1 MEKDNQIKVSVII
14 PVYNAEDYI
23 HQCLDSLLQ
32 QTLKEFEIICVDDGS
47 TDNSLQILQYYEKLD
62 SRIIVKHQANKG
74 AGAARNVGLQ
84 FAKGEYLSFLDADDF
99 FEPKMLEVCVNTMD
113 TEHSDIAGYLAKRFN
128 QEKGVFSLI
137 TNSINDSYCPDHSP
151 FSPGEAPK
159 HLFSIFQIALWNKM
173 YRHSFVSKKSLKFQ
187 EIPRSNDLAFS
198 FQALALASKISVI
211 RQTFVNYRV
220 NAGNS
225 LQDTKDETPLMF
237 WEAFAEAKK
246 RLVLAE
252 VYEEYEQSFLNCL
265 LEKILS
271 NIRIIKT
278 EESREVILACV
289 RKNGEN
295 EFGLLNHPFSFYF
308 SSNLLIK
315 YCMINSHLPIALQ
328 LLQEGFKEKQKDL
341 NKKRNRI
348 EKLETDLNK
357 KNNRIKKL
365 ETDLNNIKQSKSFLI
380 GEMLAFP
387 VRKIRKVL
395 TAFDEFF

>member
-1 MEKDNQIKVSVII
+1 MEKDIPIKVSVII

-47 TDNSLQILQYYEKLD
+47 TDKSLQIMRDYENMD
-62 SRIIVKHQANKG
+62 SRIIVKRQSNKG
-74 AGAARNVGLQ
+74 AGAARNFGLQ

-99 FEPKMLEVCVNTMD
+99 FEPKMLEVCVDTMNR
-113 TEHSDIAGYLAKRFN
+113 EHSDIAGYLAKRFN
-128 QEKGVFSLI
+128 QEKGLFSLI

-159 HLFSIFQIALWNKM
+159 HLFSIFQIALWSKM
-173 YRHSFVSKKSLKFQ
+173 YRHSFVGKNNLNFQ
-187 EIPRSNDLAFS
+187 EIPRSNDLAFN

-246 RLVLAE
+246 RLVLAG
-252 VYEEYEQSFLNCL
+252 VYGEYEQSFLNCL
-265 LEKILS
+265 LEKVLS
-271 NIRIIKT
+271 NIRIVKT
-278 EESREVILACV
+278 EEAREIILACV
-289 RKNGEN
+289 RGNGEK
-295 EFGLLNHPFSFYF
+295 EFGLLNHPFSYYF

-328 LLQEGFKEKQKDL
+328 LLQEGFKEKQ
-341 NKKRNRI
+341 
-348 EKLETDLNK
+348 TDLNK

-365 ETDLNNIKQSKSFLI
+365 ETDLSKKNNRIEKLETDLNIIKQSKSFLV
-380 GEMLAFP
+380 GEALALP
-387 VRKIRKVL
+387 IRKIRKIL
-395 TAFDEFF
+395 T